1 MKIYFMSVGSQKY
14 KLAKKLLAYHL
25 EWKFFGMVELLH
37 ISAPLKPSLSHI
49 ISHSLNRF
57 SNSSFCTDLKKKID
71 IKHVNLLNV
80 VKLVVTLL
88 A

>member
-14 KLAKKLLAYHL
+14 KLAKYILAYHL
-25 EWKFFGMVELLH
+25 EWKFFGMVEPLQ
-37 ISAPLKPSLSHI
+37 ISAPLKPGLSHI

-57 SNSSFCTDLKKKID
+57 SNSGFCTDLKKKID
-71 IKHVNLLNV
+71 IKQVNLLNV